1 MKKINLLSACYL
13 FFLLVSANAEGGAFS
28 TPLTPALLDPSATAE
43 WVDGQSKS
51 REDFLDAGSKPHF
64 RNPLGWVVSM
74 PPAKMGWGQI
84 AFGAEGAP
92 GPRHLRIG
100 LNEAVPVGTIITR
113 GKLTGVSVLK
123 PTAPYPGDLGDE
135 SQWIPAKKNFGKDLS
150 VWSCPPGTTSRA
162 LRFSYDCPPDEQKR
176 AGGLSGVYVMAGSYN
191 NLAGSAMPF
200 TARNQS
206 AAALLNDGLGGGYG
220 APSGWSSGDKERQS
234 VISAENPEMVSLLWE
249 RPVELQGVC
258 LVFPVFGKVEVQ
270 AYTGPAEKHPREAS
284 DADWS
289 TVASGSCDP
298 RPPESLNLNWLDFG
312 RTVTTRALRLRILSS
327 TEEGNYL
334 KGVTK
339 GGKAC
344 GLQEFMAFGPPDQ
357 AGDDKKTLD
366 EKAQEEQH
374 LIPVSFSIPEEA
386 YVTLV
391 IEDAAGKRVKNLV
404 GDTLFAAGNHTV
416 YWDGLDESGK
426 IPGPH
431 SGMYK
436 IVGYP
441 VEPGTYTVRGLTHK
455 NLDLSYEFSVYSP
468 GSTPWLTGSHWGG
481 GTGGW
486 LADHSAPAAV
496 LALPGAEPRMLLT
509 SPVAESSHGVIWT
522 DLEGNK
528 LDGKLWVGG
537 DWTGATHLAR
547 DAGPLAVPEVYAY
560 SGIVWKDDL
569 RLVAFRPNNNYRIV
583 APCKLPGKEAGG
595 LGGLAAFDGL
605 IAASLPKMNTIIF
618 IDAVEGKVLGNAS
631 VSDAR
636 GLAFDEAGRLIA
648 LSGKKL
654 LRYPKITR
662 QSLAGE
668 KAQAPDA
675 AITLTDP
682 EILVDKGLE
691 DPQGLALD
699 GDGRFYVS
707 DWGKSHQVKV
717 FSPKG
722 KRQQVIGAPGGA
734 RLGLYDPNRMD
745 HPKGLAIAPDGRLW
759 VAEESH
765 APKRVSVWSLGGK
778 LAKAFYGPPQYGG
791 GGTVDG
797 KDPSRFY
804 YGEQGHPP
812 RAIGL
817 EFSLD
822 WKAGTSQ
829 LHSIYSLERDDAVT
843 LPGGIAPQTPI
854 YVEGRQYMTDVNNKA
869 PIGGPRTAG
878 IWLMVGGVAKPV
890 AALGQAGDWPIL
902 AEDRFSE
909 RWPAGLDPQ
918 KPEWKTLAYA
928 WSDLNGDGQVSP
940 DEVSFAAN
948 KIGSLTVNEK
958 LEFCTAAAEVFAPEK
973 FTDQG
978 VPVYNLAAPRKELE
992 NFFMAEV
999 GSGSGQITAA
1009 RDGWTIGTGGQVRGI
1024 RNGQIVWTYPNEW
1037 PGQQGGVFSTPPTR
1051 QGELMATTR
1060 HMGTIT
1066 PASSDAGEILLVD
1079 GDKGNV
1085 FLMTTDGLF
1094 VATLFHDVRLC
1105 ADGWTMSKAERG
1117 RLLNNIT
1124 LYDEEFWTTCTQ
1136 TSDGK
1141 VYLVAG
1147 KSHCSIVRVDNL
1159 ASIKRMSPFKL
1170 EVTAEALQK
1179 AERFRMAREEKRLA
1193 LVGRERLNVILSD
1206 SSPTVDGKLEDWKD
1220 AEWVTIEENANK
1232 RLQDAAGGKVEAAVR
1247 VAGDRLLVAY
1257 RTKEP
1262 NLLTNAGDAWQV
1274 LFKTGGALDLM
1285 LATNPEASP
1294 KRTQAEAGDL
1304 RLLVTLMKGKPT
1316 AVLYQPVAGE
1326 PKTPGSFSSPWRTIT
1341 FDRVLDLS
1349 SQLNFAA
1356 KDGLFEY
1363 SIPLS
1368 ALGLSPKDG
1377 LALRGDIGIL
1387 RGNGFQTL
1395 QRIYWQNK
1403 ATSTVADVPTE
1414 ATLTP
1419 HLWGNWQ
1426 FDSQKAAASG
1436 SNTDGAIK
1444 K

>member
-1 MKKINLLSACYL
+1 MINKKIKFLSAFCL
-13 FFLLVSANAEGGAFS
+13 FFSLVSSNAEVGAFL
-28 TPLTPALLDPSATAE
+28 TPLTRALLDPSATAE
-43 WVDGQSKS
+43 WVDGQSNS

-64 RNPLGWVVSM
+64 RNPLGWVVAM
-74 PPAKMGWGQI
+74 PPARMGWGQI

-92 GPRHLRIG
+92 GLRHLRIG
-100 LNEAVPVGTIITR
+100 FMESVPVGTIITR

-135 SQWIPAKKNFGKDLS
+135 SQWIPAKWKFGKELS
-150 VWSCPPGTTSRA
+150 VWSIPPGTTSRA
-162 LRFSYDCPPDEQKR
+162 LRFTYDCPPDEQKR
-176 AGGLSGVYVMAGSYN
+176 AGGLSGVYVMSGSYE
-191 NLAGSAMPF
+191 NLAGSALPF
-200 TARNQS
+200 TARNQR
-206 AAALLNDGLGGGYG
+206 AASLLNDGDYG
-220 APSGWSSGDKERQS
+220 KGAGWSSGDNDQRP
-234 VISAENPEMVSLLWE
+234 VISAENPETVSLLWE
-249 RPVELQGVC
+249 RPLELQGVC

-270 AYTGPAEKHPREAS
+270 AYTGPAEKHPREGL
-284 DADWS
+284 DADWT
-289 TVASGSCDP
+289 TVASGTCAHRS
-298 RPPESLNLNWLDFG
+298 PESLNLNWFDFG

-334 KGVTK
+334 KGATK

-344 GLQEFMAFGPPDQ
+344 GLQEFMAFGPANQ
-357 AGDDKKTLD
+357 AGAYKSALD
-366 EKAQEEQH
+366 EKAGEEKH

-391 IEDAAGKRVKNLV
+391 IEDAAGKRIKNLV

-426 IPGPH
+426 IQGPYA
-431 SGMYK
+431 GIYK
-436 IVGYP
+436 MVGYP
-441 VEPGTYTVRGLTHK
+441 VGPGTYTVRGLTHK

-486 LADHSAPAAV
+486 LADHSPPAAV
-496 LALPGAEPRMLLT
+496 LALPGSEPRMLLT

-537 DWTGATHLAR
+537 DWSGATHLAR
-547 DAGPLAVPEVYAY
+547 DGGTQAVPEVYAY

-569 RLVAFRPNNNYRIV
+569 RLVAFQPNRKFRIV
-583 APCKLPGKEAGG
+583 APCKLPGKEAGE

-605 IAASLPKMNTIIF
+605 IAASLPKMNAIYF
-618 IDAVEGKVLGNAS
+618 IDAAEGKVLGSAA
-631 VSDAR
+631 VPDVR
-636 GLAFDEAGRLIA
+636 GLAFDAEGRLLA
-648 LSGKKL
+648 LSGQKL

-662 QSLAGE
+662 QSLASDKG
-668 KAQAPDA
+668 KAPDA

-682 EILVDKGLE
+682 EVIVDKGLE
-691 DPQGLALD
+691 DPQGLTLD
-699 GDGRFYVS
+699 GEERLYVS

-717 FSPKG
+717 FSSKG
-722 KRQQVIGAPGGA
+722 EQQQVIGAPGGA

-745 HPKGLAIAPDGRLW
+745 HPKGLAIAPNGRLW
-759 VAEESH
+759 VAEKSF
-765 APKRVSVWSLGGK
+765 APKRVSVWSQDGK

-791 GGTVDG
+791 GGTVDY

-804 YGEQGHPP
+804 YAEARRPP
-812 RAIGL
+812 NAAGL
-817 EFSLD
+817 EFALD
-822 WKAGTSQ
+822 WKTGTSQ
-829 LHSIYSLERDDAVT
+829 LHSIYFLNREDAVT
-843 LPGGIAPQTPI
+843 LPGGSAPQTPI

-869 PIGGPRTAG
+869 PIGGPRNAG
-878 IWLMVGGVAKPV
+878 IWLMVDGAAKPV
-890 AALGQAGDWPIL
+890 ASLGQAVDWPIL
-902 AEDRFSE
+902 AEERFQE
-909 RWPAGLDPQ
+909 RWPAGLNPQ
-918 KPEWKTLAYA
+918 KREWKSLSYA
-928 WSDLNGDGQVSP
+928 WSDLNGDGQISP

-958 LEFCTAAAEVFAPEK
+958 LEFCTAAAEIFAPEK

-1009 RDGWTIGTGGQVRGI
+1009 RDGWTVGTGGQVRGI

-1037 PGQQGGVFSTPPTR
+1037 PGQQAGVFSTRPTHR
-1051 QGELMATTR
+1051 GELMAPTR
-1060 HMGTIT
+1060 HMGTIIPT
-1066 PASSDAGEILLVD
+1066 GSDAGEILAVD

-1094 VATLFHDVRLC
+1094 VATLFHDLRLC
-1105 ADGWTMSKAERG
+1105 ADGWTMPKAERG
-1117 RLLNNIT
+1117 MLLNNIT

-1136 TSDGK
+1136 TPDGK

-1159 ASIKRMSPFKL
+1159 GSIKRMSPFKL

-1179 AERFRMAREEKRLA
+1179 AEGYRMAREEKRLA
-1193 LVGRERLNVILSD
+1193 LVGRERLNVLLSD
-1206 SSPTVDGKLEDWKD
+1206 SAPTVDGTLDDWKD
-1220 AEWVTIEENANK
+1220 AEWVAIEESANK

-1247 VAGDRLLVAY
+1247 VAGDRLFVAY

-1262 NLLTNAGDAWQV
+1262 NLLANAGDAWQF

-1363 SIPLS
+1363 SIPLA

>member
-1 MKKINLLSACYL
+1 MKKINFLSAFCL
-13 FFLLVSANAEGGAFS
+13 FFSLVSSNAEVGAFL
-28 TPLTPALLDPSATAE
+28 TPLTRALLDPSATAE

-64 RNPLGWVVSM
+64 PNPLGWVVAM

-84 AFGAEGAP
+84 AFGAEGTP
-92 GPRHLRIG
+92 GLRHLRIG
-100 LNEAVPVGTIITR
+100 FMESVPVGTIITR

-123 PTAPYPGDLGDE
+123 PTASYPGDLGDE
-135 SQWIPAKKNFGKDLS
+135 SQWIPAKWKFGKELS
-150 VWSCPPGTTSRA
+150 VWSIPPGTTSRA
-162 LRFSYDCPPDEQKR
+162 LRFTYDCPPDEQKR
-176 AGGLSGVYVMAGSYN
+176 AGGLSGVYVMSGSYE
-191 NLAGSAMPF
+191 NLAGSALPF
-200 TARNQS
+200 TARNQR
-206 AAALLNDGLGGGYG
+206 AASLLNDGDYG
-220 APSGWSSGDKERQS
+220 KGAGWSSGDNDQRP
-234 VISAENPEMVSLLWE
+234 VISAENPETVSLLWE
-249 RPVELQGVC
+249 RPLELQGVC

-270 AYTGPAEKHPREAS
+270 AYTGPAEKHPREGL
-284 DADWS
+284 DADWT
-289 TVASGSCDP
+289 TVASGTCAHRS
-298 RPPESLNLNWLDFG
+298 PESLNLNWFDFG
-312 RTVTTRALRLRILSS
+312 RTVTTRALRLRILAS

-334 KGVTK
+334 KGATK

-344 GLQEFMAFGPPDQ
+344 GLQEFMAFGPANQ
-357 AGDDKKTLD
+357 AGAYKSALD
-366 EKAQEEQH
+366 EKAGEEKH

-391 IEDAAGKRVKNLV
+391 IEDAAGKRIRNLV

-426 IPGPH
+426 IQGPYA
-431 SGMYK
+431 GIYK
-436 IVGYP
+436 MVGYP
-441 VEPGTYTVRGLTHK
+441 VGPGTYTVRGLTHK

-486 LADHSAPAAV
+486 LADHTPPAAV
-496 LALPGAEPRMLLT
+496 LALPGSEPRMLLT

-537 DWTGATHLAR
+537 DWSGATHLAR
-547 DAGPLAVPEVYAY
+547 DGGTQAVPEVYAY

-569 RLVAFRPNNNYRIV
+569 RLVAFQPNRKFRIV
-583 APCKLPGKEAGG
+583 APCKLPGKEAGE

-605 IAASLPKMNTIIF
+605 IAASLPKMNAIYF
-618 IDAVEGKVLGNAS
+618 IDAAEGKVLGSAA
-631 VSDAR
+631 VPDVR
-636 GLAFDEAGRLIA
+636 GLAFDAEGRLLA
-648 LSGKKL
+648 LSGQKL

-662 QSLAGE
+662 QSLASDKG
-668 KAQAPDA
+668 KAPDA

-682 EILVDKGLE
+682 EVIVDKGLE
-691 DPQGLALD
+691 DPQGLTLD
-699 GDGRFYVS
+699 GEGRLYVS

-717 FSPKG
+717 FSSKG
-722 KRQQVIGAPGGA
+722 EQQQVIGAPGGA

-745 HPKGLAIAPDGRLW
+745 HPKGLAIAPNGRLW
-759 VAEESH
+759 VAENSH
-765 APKRVSVWSLGGK
+765 APKRVSVWSQDGK

-791 GGTVDG
+791 GGTVDY

-804 YGEQGHPP
+804 YAEARRPP
-812 RAIGL
+812 NAAGL
-817 EFSLD
+817 EFALD
-822 WKAGTSQ
+822 WKTGTSQ
-829 LHSIYSLERDDAVT
+829 LHSIYFLNREDAVT
-843 LPGGIAPQTPI
+843 LPGGSAPQTPI

-869 PIGGPRTAG
+869 PIGGPRNAG
-878 IWLMVGGVAKPV
+878 IWLMVDGAAKPV
-890 AALGQAGDWPIL
+890 ASLGQAVDWPIL
-902 AEDRFSE
+902 AEERFQE
-909 RWPAGLDPQ
+909 RWPAGLNPQ
-918 KPEWKTLAYA
+918 KREWKSLSYA
-928 WSDLNGDGQVSP
+928 WSDLNGDGQISP

-1009 RDGWTIGTGGQVRGI
+1009 RDGWTVGTGGQVRGI

-1037 PGQQGGVFSTPPTR
+1037 PGQQAGVFSTRPTHR
-1051 QGELMATTR
+1051 GELMATTR
-1060 HMGTIT
+1060 HMGTIIPT
-1066 PASSDAGEILLVD
+1066 GSDAGEILAVD

-1105 ADGWTMSKAERG
+1105 ADGWTMPKAERG
-1117 RLLNNIT
+1117 MLLNNIT

-1136 TSDGK
+1136 TPDGK

-1159 ASIKRMSPFKL
+1159 GSVKRMSPFKL

-1179 AERFRMAREEKRLA
+1179 AEGYRMAREEKRLA
-1193 LVGRERLNVILSD
+1193 LVGRERLNVLLSD
-1206 SSPTVDGKLEDWKD
+1206 SAPTVDGTLDDWKD
-1220 AEWVTIEENANK
+1220 AEWVAIEESANK

-1247 VAGDRLLVAY
+1247 VAGDRLFVAY
-1257 RTKEP
+1257 RTKES
-1262 NLLTNAGDAWQV
+1262 NLLANEGDAWQV

-1304 RLLVTLMKGKPT
+1304 RLLVTLMKGKPM

-1363 SIPLS
+1363 SIPLA
-1368 ALGLSPKDG
+1368 ALGLTPKDG

-1426 FDSQKAAASG
+1426 FDSQKAAASN
-1436 SNTDGAIK
+1436 SKSDGEIK